1 MEGGMADDAALRD
14 FALGTFSIAG
24 GIPFAGIVVGER
36 VIAARIANTHAGA
49 LGGGVIGA
57 DTTLGVLEHWPA
69 NFAVLRRSA
78 DAWRTGPLAERLQ
91 ALSAPL
97 DALRVHPPVDQPR
110 HVFCA
115 GMNYRKHV
123 IDLIMSQSAK
133 AATPEKSDTARRAEA
148 ERTMDVR
155 AASGEPFVFQK
166 ATSAVVGPFD
176 DVPLPEGVTQPDW
189 ELELAA
195 VIGRPARHVTR
206 AEALDHVAGYAVVN
220 DVTARDRIPHKE
232 MRFDWLK
239 GKSQPGFLPF
249 GPYLVPAAFVR
260 DPQDLHMALTLN
272 GEVMQDETTAD
283 MLFGVAR
290 QIEYLSAHVRL
301 MPGDVIATG
310 SPAGNGAHH
319 NRFLRAGDVIE
330 ASITGLGTQRTHCVA
345 EAQA

>member
-1 MEGGMADDAALRD
+1 MAGDAALRD
-14 FALGTFSIAG
+14 FALGTFSVAG
-24 GIPFAGIVVGER
+24 GIPFAGIVTGER
-36 VIAARIANTHAGA
+36 VIAVRAANAHVDA
-49 LGGGVIGA
+49 LGGGILGA
-57 DTTLGVLEHWPA
+57 DTVLGVLDHWPT
-69 NFAVLRRSA
+69 NFPVLRRFA
-78 DAWRTGPLAERLQ
+78 DATRSGPLAERLQ

-97 DALRVHPPVDQPR
+97 DQLRVHPPVERPR
-110 HVFCA
+110 NVFCA

-133 AATPEKSDTARRAEA
+133 AAEPGKSDAERRAEA

-176 DVPLPEGVTQPDW
+176 DVPLPDGIARPDW

-206 AEALDHVAGYAVVN
+206 AEALGCVAGYAVAN
-220 DVTARDRIPHKE
+220 DVTARDRVPHKE

-249 GPYLVPAAFVR
+249 GPYLVPAAFVP
-260 DPQDLHMALTLN
+260 DPQDLHLTLKLN
-272 GEVMQDETTAD
+272 GDVMQDETTAD

-290 QIEYLSAHVRL
+290 QIEYLSAHVQL
-301 MPGDVIATG
+301 LPGDVIATG

-319 NRFLRAGDVIE
+319 NRFLRPGDVME
-330 ASITGLGTQRTHCVA
+330 ASITGLGTQRNRCAA
-345 EAQA
+345 EAHA